1 MENLATPLNRGLTS
15 NKLNRIFMAI
25 LLSSVL
31 LGVTIGIL
39 VGKRSNQIATTR
51 KHTQSTSEAKT
62 PQVDTRTF
70 RDFAKGIIKI
80 RPESKM
86 PTEYVEG
93 THLLIREGAVPVAI
107 TSSVVDLTQFEGK
120 KVKVFGETQK
130 AVKEGWLMD
139 VGKIEIDQ

>member
-1 MENLATPLNRGLTS
+1 
-15 NKLNRIFMAI
+15 MAI

-31 LGVTIGIL
+31 LGVTAGIL
-39 VGKRSNQIATTR
+39 VGRRPNQIATTR
-51 KHTQSTSEAKT
+51 KHTQTTSEAKT
-62 PQVDTRTF
+62 PQADTRTF
-70 RDFAKGIIKI
+70 RDFAKGVIKV
-80 RPESKM
+80 RPETKT
-86 PTEYVEG
+86 PIEYVEG
-93 THLLIREGAVPVAI
+93 THLLIREGAVPVAL